1 MRLIFYIIVSVFFIS
16 EAFCQ
21 DSNHSFGGN
30 IGYGGGDGVSPDY
43 TYDIFYGY
51 RLGSK
56 VKAKLGY
63 YKGDAY
69 IEDRFNQI
77 DNFLSSKWV
86 DGDNTSKKP
95 IAEFSLLG
103 IYSLGLEVKINSHKS
118 SSLCIIPYFMYTIS
132 SQQKITSWSSNFLGF
147 IHERNKSF
155 GGGLEL
161 QYQYLI
167 KPKIGL
173 NASAYAY
180 GVGSEG
186 PGQVGGKVG
195 FEIYF

>member
-1 MRLIFYIIVSVFFIS
+1 MRFIFSIIVCIIFIS

-21 DSNHSFGGN
+21 DSKHSFGGN

-56 VKAKLGY
+56 VKVKIGY

-69 IEDRFNQI
+69 IEDRYNQI

-86 DGDNTSKKP
+86 GTDNTSKKP
-95 IAEFSLLG
+95 IAEFSHLD
-103 IYSLGLEVKINSHKS
+103 IYSCGLEVKINSHKS
-118 SSLCIIPYFMYTIS
+118 SSLYIIPHFMYFIS
-132 SQQKITSWSSNFLGF
+132 SNQKIISISSTFLQF
-147 IHERNKSF
+147 THDRNKNF
-155 GGGLEL
+155 NGGLEL
-161 QYQYLI
+161 QYQHLI
-167 KPKIGL
+167 KQKIGI

-180 GVGSEG
+180 GLVSEG
-186 PGQVGGKVG
+186 PSQVGAKVG